1 MKTIL
6 GSALQEDAPT
16 NVAPRSRSRLLMVLT
31 AMWHMLRRD
40 MTVTKRE
47 FIPFV
52 IQVLAQPLAILMV
65 FGKILPGVGTMNQM
79 YPSLF
84 FPAVIALTIFIAS
97 LQGITLSLM
106 YDLSYD
112 REIDDRL
119 NAPLPVSMVAVE
131 KIIFVSIRTL
141 VAAALT
147 FPLAYVVLGTGY
159 HVRTDMLAPMIGV
172 IVLYALSS
180 AALGLVIAV
189 ALPIDKSYLV
199 YTLIISAC
207 LYTGCVYF
215 TWSSLNSIPIL
226 QALTLSNPLTYASEG
241 LRYTMVPNA
250 PALLPFGWSVLGLSA
265 SFVTFLFIGV
275 RIFRKR
281 CIS

>member
-1 MKTIL
+1 MKTIS
-6 GSALQEDAPT
+6 GSTLQEDAT
-16 NVAPRSRSRLLMVLT
+16 INVAPRSRNRLLMILT

-40 MTVTKRE
+40 MMVTRRE

-52 IQVLAQPLAILMV
+52 IQVLAQPLAILLV
-65 FGKILPGVGTMNQM
+65 FGKILPGVGTMNQL
-79 YPSLF
+79 YPALF
-84 FPAVIALTIFIAS
+84 FPGVVALTIFIAS

-119 NAPLPVSMVAVE
+119 NAPLPISMVAVE
-131 KIIFVSIRTL
+131 KIIFVSLRTL

-159 HVRTDMLAPMIGV
+159 HVRTDLLAPMIGV

-215 TWSSLNSIPIL
+215 TWGSLNSIPIL
-226 QALTLSNPLTYASEG
+226 QALTLTNPLTYASEG
-241 LRYTMVPNA
+241 FRYTMVPNA
-250 PALLPFGWSVLGLSA
+250 PVLLPIGWSVLGLSA
-265 SFVTFLFIGV
+265 SFVIFLWIGV